1 MAGLSLI
8 GTMNT
13 INNQNDHAEA
23 NAQNAKIAANQER
36 EGTDASYI
44 EQHRSLIQGAFD
56 SVIAGREAEATSY
69 ASAIENGVQGS
80 SVKASLRSLRQK
92 SDRNTAR
99 TSQEMKSLRSQTQ
112 SQYRHI
118 NAKAT
123 GRIAS
128 VPTTSFGL
136 GDAATVLAPIV
147 RGQME

>member
-8 GTMNT
+8 GSMDA
-13 INNQNDHAEA
+13 IDNQNEHSAA
-23 NAQNAKIAANQER
+23 NARNAKIAMNQEM
-36 EGTDASYI
+36 EATDASYI
-44 EQHRSLIQGAFD
+44 EQNRSLLQGAFD
-56 SVIAGREAEATSY
+56 AVIAGREAEATSY

-92 SDRNTAR
+92 ANRSSAR
-99 TSQEMKSLRSQTQ
+99 TSKEMTSLRNQTQ

-128 VPTTSFGL
+128 VPSTSFGL
-136 GDAATVLAPIV
+136 GDAAKALAPIV